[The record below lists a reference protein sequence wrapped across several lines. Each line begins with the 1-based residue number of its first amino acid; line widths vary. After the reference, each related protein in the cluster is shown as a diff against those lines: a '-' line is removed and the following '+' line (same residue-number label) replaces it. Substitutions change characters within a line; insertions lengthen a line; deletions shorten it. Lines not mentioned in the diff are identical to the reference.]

1 MGADL
6 LRLIVCRDRFE
17 TAGTCQERD
26 IHCQCPV
33 ELRFEIPYLHDDFL
47 DTLQRFPP
55 SFSLDRGE
63 VERLASHGCPPDF
76 INLIMHCVEV
86 RPEDRP
92 AMPQVLER
100 LRKMEIEILS
110 RLTFGKGEHVG
121 SIKIVKGRGRT
132 GHPAGAR
139 GLASFFDKREGSVAE
154 EAEHFQDAK
163 EHQNEF
169 EYDTEEEEVAKMMEG
184 SIKVEHGGRATTT
197 WRTAR
202 WDEPHAEKQTVM
214 DLFNNP
220 PGKPGRDITRA
231 S

>member
-1 MGADL
+1 MPKKRYSLSVSG
-6 LRLIVCRDRFE
+6 R
-17 TAGTCQERD
+17 TSS
-26 IHCQCPV
+26 
-33 ELRFEIPYLHDDFL
+33 EIPYLHDDL
-47 DTLQRFPP
+47 LVTLQRFPP
-55 SFSLDRGE
+55 SFSLDRSE

-184 SIKVEHGGRATTT
+184 SIKVEHSGRTTTT

-220 PGKPGRDITRA
+220 PGKSGRDVARA